1 MGYADLIALYDK
13 QNKEKEDGLRNE
25 LRNAVIIK
33 HSIETTIMGV
43 LGSEGELPGLADYF
57 DQFGLGDKEKE
68 IEVPKMTAQEVMDSV
83 FAVFEAD
90 DEGGE

>member
-13 QNKEKEDGLRNE
+13 QNREKEDDLRNE
-25 LRNAVIIK
+25 LRNTIIIK
-33 HSIETTIMGV
+33 HSIETTIMGA
-43 LGSEGELPGLADYF
+43 LGAEGELPGIADYF
-57 DQFGLGDKEKE
+57 EQFGLGDKEKE

-83 FAVFEAD
+83 FAAFEA